1 MNSPR
6 PAARQRSAACWLI
19 DAYARRAHFAPLPG
33 KLAPRSV
40 AEAYAIQA
48 NYVHQKALLCGPS
61 VGRKIALSSSAMQTM
76 TGLPTPISGR
86 LHRRQVVGSPAAVR
100 TSDYG
105 RLIVEFEIA
114 IRIGHD
120 LAAASEPY
128 DASSVAKAVAALGPA
143 LELADDR
150 NADYGR
156 LAGQGLALI
165 ADNAWNQGAVLG
177 ELREDWSRLSINDLT
192 GEAFINGVS
201 VGRGRGADLMRGPL
215 HALAWLANQAAG
227 MGDPLRAGEI
237 AILGSMITSKF
248 PQAGDRIEY
257 RLEGFSPVV
266 LQA

>member
-1 MNSPR
+1 
-6 PAARQRSAACWLI
+6 
-19 DAYARRAHFAPLPG
+19 
-33 KLAPRSV
+33 
-40 AEAYAIQA
+40 
-48 NYVHQKALLCGPS
+48 
-61 VGRKIALSSSAMQTM
+61 MQTM

-120 LAAASEPY
+120 LAAAGEPY
-128 DASSVAKAVAALGPA
+128 DASSVATAVAALGPA

-177 ELREDWSRLSINDLT
+177 ELREDWSRLSINDLA

-201 VGRGRGADLMRGPL
+201 VGRGRGADLMGGPL
-215 HALAWLANQAAG
+215 HALAWLANQAIG

-257 RLEGFSPVV
+257 RIEGFSPVV

>member
-1 MNSPR
+1 
-6 PAARQRSAACWLI
+6 
-19 DAYARRAHFAPLPG
+19 
-33 KLAPRSV
+33 
-40 AEAYAIQA
+40 
-48 NYVHQKALLCGPS
+48 
-61 VGRKIALSSSAMQTM
+61 
-76 TGLPTPISGR
+76 
-86 LHRRQVVGSPAAVR
+86 VGSPAAVR

-201 VGRGRGADLMRGPL
+201 VGRGRSADLMRGPL